1 MKTILPTIF
10 ESRFMDE
17 LFNDQWINRCVN
29 YDYVPEYASHNYS
42 ETDDTAKLTID
53 IPGFQ
58 KDDISIDYKKEILT
72 VTAASSDKSSNR
84 STIRKQF
91 RIPGIELKKSTADYT
106 NGVLSLTLEK
116 QTDSKKQTLKIS

>member
-1 MKTILPTIF
+1 MKTILPTIL

-17 LFNDQWINRCVN
+17 LLNHQWINRCVN

-42 ETDDTAKLTID
+42 ETDDIAKLTID

-72 VTAASSDKSSNR
+72 VTATSNDSSSNR
-84 STIRKQF
+84 SNVKKQF

-106 NGVLSLTLEK
+106 NGVLLLTLEK